1 MRESRKFSKGGGPR
15 DTEVYLG
22 EGGPRN
28 TRNYGN
34 FTVLILEI
42 WIFWGGGGPVPR
54 PLSSAHAWKHFFI
67 ESSNFFF
74 IRWISPKMGLVV
86 QIVYNTITCL
96 Y

>member
-15 DTEVYLG
+15 DTEVCLG

-42 WIFWGGGGPVPR
+42 
-54 PLSSAHAWKHFFI
+54 
-67 ESSNFFF
+67 
-74 IRWISPKMGLVV
+74 
-86 QIVYNTITCL
+86 
-96 Y
+96 